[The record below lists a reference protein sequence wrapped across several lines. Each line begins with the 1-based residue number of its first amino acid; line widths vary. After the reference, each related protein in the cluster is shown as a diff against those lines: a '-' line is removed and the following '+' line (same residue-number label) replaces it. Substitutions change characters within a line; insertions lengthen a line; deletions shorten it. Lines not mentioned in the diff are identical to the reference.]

1 MKKTAPRV
9 CNRKEMRTGYVLNV
23 EGLKGKASDHDS
35 TESRNMPEQCRV
47 LGRGNSAVEAL
58 DPPGQQMG
66 LDIEQSPSPS
76 SGKGE
81 GSVPETRPGW
91 WFSGE
96 EMPAL
101 ITHIH
106 AGAVSVCSSR
116 FYRLCKEPRICHGR
130 LAG

>member
-81 GSVPETRPGW
+81 GACRKPD
-91 WFSGE
+91 
-96 EMPAL
+96 PAGGFL
-101 ITHIH
+101 EKRCLLQSLTSTL
-106 AGAVSVCSSR
+106 V
-116 FYRLCKEPRICHGR
+116 L
-130 LAG
+130 